1 MGINKNTISL
11 PDIVG
16 KGYGKFWKFKGRY
29 RVVKGG
35 RGSKKSCTTALWL
48 IYNIMKMPLANA
60 LVVRKFYNTHRDSTF
75 AQLKWAINRLG
86 VSHLWKTTM
95 NPLEMIYMPTGQ
107 KILFRGFDDPQSITS
122 ITVEKGYLCW
132 CWIEEAFQITDE
144 SEFNKLDMSI
154 RGELPPGYFKQITL
168 TFNPWSENIW
178 IKKRFF
184 DAESDEDIFVD
195 TTNYLCNEFLGE
207 DDIRVF
213 NKMKEKQPRRY
224 SIEGLG
230 NWGIAEGLIF
240 NNWRVESFNEFD
252 IMAIEDRHGMPIYQ
266 KLFGLDWGFTAPT
279 GVIFCLASE
288 KEKKIYIPREYY
300 KLGVTNIQ
308 LVKDLK
314 ELHWD
319 KELIKADSA
328 EPKSIEEVRQL
339 GLTRIRPAKKGP
351 DSIRAGILK
360 LQDYEIIVHP
370 RCEHT
375 IIELNNYVW
384 DTNTDGKITNEPID
398 DYNHLMDPLRYA
410 CENLGGQTFSF

>member
-1 MGINKNTISL
+1 MSLGKNTISL
-11 PDIVG
+11 PDIIG

-86 VSHLWKTTM
+86 VGHLWKTTM

-184 DAESDEDIFVD
+184 DAEPDEDIFVD

-252 IMAIEDRHGMPIYQ
+252 IMAIEDRHGMPVYQ

-351 DSIRAGILK
+351 DSVRAGILK

-384 DTNTDGKITNEPID
+384 DTNTDGKIINDPID

>member
-1 MGINKNTISL
+1 MANNSTVINLSQVI
-11 PDIVG
+11 G
-16 KGYGKFWKFKGRY
+16 GGYGKFWRFKGRY

-35 RGSKKSCTTALWL
+35 RGSKKSCTTALW
-48 IYNIMKMPLANA
+48 IIFNMMKMPLSNT
-60 LVVRKFYNTHRDSTF
+60 LIVRKFFNTHRDSTF
-75 AQLKWAINRLG
+75 AQLKWAINQLG
-86 VSHLWKTTM
+86 VKHLWKTTM
-95 NPLEMIYMPTGQ
+95 NPLEMTYIPTGQ

-122 ITVEKGYLCW
+122 ITTERGYLCW
-132 CWIEEAFQITDE
+132 CWVEEAFQITDE

-184 DAESDEDIFVD
+184 DAPADEDIFTD
-195 TTNYLCNEFLGE
+195 TTTYLCNEFLG
-207 DDIRVF
+207 DDDRRVF
-213 NKMKEKQPRRY
+213 NKMKETQPRRY

-240 NNWRVESFNEFD
+240 TNWHIENFDEVEVMNR
-252 IMAIEDRHGMPIYQ
+252 EDRYGMAIYQ

-288 KEKKIYIPREYY
+288 KEKRIYIPREYY
-300 KLGVTNIQ
+300 KTGVTNAQ
-308 LVKDLK
+308 LVRDLK
-314 ELHWD
+314 LLHWD

-328 EPKSIEEVRQL
+328 EPKSIAEVKAL
-339 GLTRIRPAKKGP
+339 GLTRIRPAKKGN
-351 DSIRAGILK
+351 DSVRAGILK

-370 RCEHT
+370 RCENM

-384 DTNTDGKITNEPID
+384 DKNTDGKIINEPID
-398 DYNHLMDPLRYA
+398 DYNHLIDPLRYA
-410 CENLGGQTFSF
+410 TENLGGNNFSF

>member
-1 MGINKNTISL
+1 MEINKSTISL
-11 PDIVG
+11 PKIIG

-48 IYNIMKMPLANA
+48 IYNIMKYPLANA

-86 VSHLWKTTM
+86 VTHLWKTTM
-95 NPLEMIYMPTGQ
+95 NPLEMVYIPTGQ

-154 RGELPPGYFKQITL
+154 RGELPNGYFKQITL

-184 DAESDEDIFVD
+184 DAEPDDDIFVD

-213 NKMKEKQPRRY
+213 NKMKDKQPRRY

-240 NNWRVESFNEFD
+240 NNWRVQNFSEND
-252 IMAIEDRHGMPIYQ
+252 ILAIEDRHGVPEYQ

-279 GVIFCLASE
+279 GVIYCLASE

-300 KLGVTNIQ
+300 KIGVTNIQ
-308 LVKDLK
+308 LVKDLMD
-314 ELHWD
+314 LHWD

-360 LQDYEIIVHP
+360 IQDYEIIVHP
-370 RCEHT
+370 
-375 IIELNNYVW
+375 
-384 DTNTDGKITNEPID
+384 
-398 DYNHLMDPLRYA
+398 
-410 CENLGGQTFSF
+410 

>member
-1 MGINKNTISL
+1 MSLNKNVIRL
-11 PDIVG
+11 PQLIG
-16 KGYGKFWKFKGRY
+16 KGYGNFWRFKGRY

-35 RGSKKSCTTALWL
+35 RGSKKSCTTALWF
-48 IYNIMKMPLANA
+48 IYNMMKMPLSNS

-75 AQLKWAINRLG
+75 AQLKWAINKLG
-86 VSHLWKTTM
+86 VSHLWKSTM
-95 NPLEMIYMPTGQ
+95 NPLEMIYLPTGQ

-122 ITVEKGYLCW
+122 ITVDKGYLCW
-132 CWIEEAFQITDE
+132 VWIEEAFQITDE

-154 RGELPPGYFKQITL
+154 RGELPDGYFKQITL

-184 DAESDEDIFVD
+184 DAEQDSDIFTD
-195 TTNYLCNEFLGE
+195 TTTYLCNEFLGE

-213 NKMKEKQPRRY
+213 NKMKDKQPRRY

-240 NNWRVESFNEFD
+240 TNWRVENFD
-252 IMAIEDRHGMPIYQ
+252 ELEIMNKEDRHGSLVYQ
-266 KLFGLDWGFTAPT
+266 RLFGLDWGFTAPT
-279 GVIFCLASE
+279 GIINVLASE
-288 KEKKIYIPREYY
+288 REKKIYIPHEYY

-314 ELHWD
+314 ALHWD

-351 DSIRAGILK
+351 DSVRAGILK

-384 DTNTDGKITNEPID
+384 DKNTEGKIMNEPID

-410 CENLGGQTFSF
+410 CENLGGNNFSF

>member
-1 MGINKNTISL
+1 MSLGKNTISL
-11 PDIVG
+11 PDIIG

-86 VSHLWKTTM
+86 VGHLWKTTM

-122 ITVEKGYLCW
+122 ITVERGYLCW
-132 CWIEEAFQITDE
+132 CWVEEAFQITDE
-144 SEFNKLDMSI
+144 GEFNKLDMSI
-154 RGELPPGYFKQITL
+154 RGELPTGYFKQITL

-184 DAESDEDIFVD
+184 DAEPDEDIFVD

-252 IMAIEDRHGMPIYQ
+252 IMAIEDRHGMPVYQ

-351 DSIRAGILK
+351 DSVRAGILK

-384 DTNTDGKITNEPID
+384 DTNTDGKIINDPID